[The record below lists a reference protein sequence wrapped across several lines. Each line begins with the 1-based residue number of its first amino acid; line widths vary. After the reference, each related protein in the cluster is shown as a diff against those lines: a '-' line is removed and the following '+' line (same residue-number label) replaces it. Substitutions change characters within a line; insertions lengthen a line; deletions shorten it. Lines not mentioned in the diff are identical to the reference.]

1 MHGGADLDFLITK
14 AADGLD
20 GELKGILHEI
30 QHNRHEWWIPGK
42 VRRDPP
48 PRRTLPSPDP

>member
-1 MHGGADLDFLITK
+1 MDFLITK

-42 VRRDPP
+42 VPC
-48 PRRTLPSPDP
+48 PSPAAGAR